1 VDVVTEKPAPTTDE
15 LMLAFGFVP
24 DELELEETGQLAI
37 GIEGEQRALEG
48 MAPAGTP
55 APITFER
62 DAGAEE
68 ELERRTT
75 AAEDDRRA
83 RGVVLFNGEEITR
96 AAYDRIRGVTPSE
109 ERGGAHAN
117 TPDRAETL
125 EPITDETLEL
135 LEHAGVQP
143 ERIAAMKNTRSSSTP
158 KKYPC
163 AICGHLAPAE
173 ELCYSQHT
181 RQRYCPLVDVEAC
194 TRRAQRAGRKET

>member
-68 ELERRTT
+68 ELERR
-75 AAEDDRRA
+75 
-83 RGVVLFNGEEITR
+83 R
-96 AAYDRIRGVTPSE
+96 AADELEESPALPTDYPDDWEDPEYDRAQRPE
-109 ERGGAHAN
+109 
-117 TPDRAETL
+117 L

-143 ERIAAMKNTRSSSTP
+143 ERIAAMKNTRSSSSP

-181 RQRYCPLVDVEAC
+181 RARYCPLVDVQAC
-194 TRRAQRAGRKET
+194 TRRAQRAGRKEL